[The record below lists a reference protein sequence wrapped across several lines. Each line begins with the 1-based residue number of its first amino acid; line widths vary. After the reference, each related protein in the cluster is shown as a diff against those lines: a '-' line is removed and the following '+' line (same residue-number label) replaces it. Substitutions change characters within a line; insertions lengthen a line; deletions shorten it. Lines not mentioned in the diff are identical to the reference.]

1 MNIRYAFDYFA
12 PTTLVAVISDQMNS
26 TPDLHL
32 RPAQRTIVQAAYDAL
47 ISNVGHD
54 DALEMLLDAGITADD
69 MEAVL

>member
-1 MNIRYAFDYFA
+1 MNLRYAFDYFA

-26 TPDLHL
+26 TTGPD
-32 RPAQRTIVQAAYDAL
+32 QRTIVRAAYDAL
-47 ISNVGHD
+47 TANVGVD